1 MQQESLYTKVILTII
16 AVCLIGLLLRPLII
30 PKTVTAFSQVTDVNI
45 VRVGGHLIGS
55 KVPVK

>member
-30 PKTVTAFSQVTDVNI
+30 PRTVTAFSQATDVNI
-45 VRVGGHLIGS
+45 VRVGGNLIGR
-55 KVPVK
+55 KVPVE

>member
-1 MQQESLYTKVILTII
+1 MNDPYTKVILTII
-16 AVCLIGLLLRPLII
+16 AACLIGLLLRPII
-30 PKTVTAFSQVTDVNI
+30 TPKTVTAFSQATDVNI